1 MEKMVKCHMALV
13 DVVLIV
19 TGRAQ
24 KSEFLTEKGESLGS
38 LTWCLNFY
46 LSKDNSDPSFV
57 L

>member
-1 MEKMVKCHMALV
+1 MALV